1 MMVIQV
7 ARRPAPSG
15 DFSTHRGDDRTPAP
29 GRLRLVEEFANTH
42 NHLRAA
48 ELLRTPDD
56 LRRWLHARGL
66 PCKAEPDERSLAA
79 ALALR
84 EALRGFLRRDPG
96 AAPLLE
102 AAWSDAHMELR
113 VEPGARSLTL
123 EPAAPGVQ
131 AALGQLV
138 AILHE
143 AALDGSLP
151 RLRSCANDRCRWV
164 FYDHS
169 RNMSAR
175 WCSMEVCGTRLKARS
190 YRARRAEARA

>member
-1 MMVIQV
+1 M
-7 ARRPAPSG
+7 
-15 DFSTHRGDDRTPAP
+15 PAP

-56 LRRWLHARGL
+56 LRRWLQARGL
-66 PCKAEPDERSLAA
+66 PCDAAPDERSLAD
-79 ALALR
+79 ALAVR

-102 AAWSDAHMELR
+102 AAWNDAQMRLD
-113 VEPGARSLTL
+113 VDPSSRSLTL
-123 EPAAPGVQ
+123 EPATTGVY

-143 AALDGSLP
+143 AALEGSLP
-151 RLRSCANDRCRWV
+151 RLRSCANERCRWV

-190 YRARRAEARA
+190 YRARRAGARA

>member
-1 MMVIQV
+1 VG
-7 ARRPAPSG
+7 RRPAPSG

-56 LRRWLHARGL
+56 LRGWLEKRGL
-66 PCKAEPDERSLAA
+66 PCEATPDEHSLTT
-79 ALALR
+79 ALAVR

-102 AAWSDAHMELR
+102 ATWSDARMRLH
-113 VEPGARSLTL
+113 VEPGSRSLIL
-123 EPAAPGVQ
+123 LPDASGVQ
-131 AALGQLV
+131 AALGELV
-138 AILHE
+138 EIVHE
-143 AALDGSLP
+143 AALDGSLA

-175 WCSMEVCGTRLKARS
+175 WCSMEVCGTQLKARS
-190 YRARRAEARA
+190 YRKRRAEARA

>member
-1 MMVIQV
+1 V

-29 GRLRLVEEFANTH
+29 GRLRLVEEFVNTH

-48 ELLRTPDD
+48 ELLGTPDE
-56 LRRWLHARGL
+56 LRGWLLKRGL
-66 PCKAEPDERSLAA
+66 PSEPAPDERDLAT
-79 ALALR
+79 ALAVR
-84 EALRGFLRRDPG
+84 EALRGFLRRDAD
-96 AAPLLE
+96 AAPVLE
-102 AAWSDAHMELR
+102 AAWSDAQMRLD
-113 VEPGARSLTL
+113 VEPGVRSLTL
-123 EPAAPGVQ
+123 EPAAAGVR
-131 AALGQLV
+131 AALGELV
-138 AILHE
+138 AILYE